1 MRRAVSCL
9 VVALMWSCSPMAP
22 GEDGGVIP
30 PVDSGVTIDAGVQQ
44 DAGVEDAGVDHD
56 AGVEDAGVEQ
66 DAGFD
71 AGIEVDAGIPDAGPM
86 GQLAGYGV
94 ISGDCGPLSLVDLNA
109 ATPTTYENRID
120 FAMNAFDAG
129 VLSDGGHRMFNTP
142 NAGGSSGNSE
152 VFAFEVL
159 HRCEY
164 AELAATETEV
174 SYTPTTSKK
183 TDIVVNIEG
192 QVVGVSVARA
202 FKYPPGSALPVSDA
216 RNLLNG
222 KFSDILV
229 STQNVNPPW
238 QWNKQILHVLAYDD
252 VAKQAVI
259 DAAAQID
266 PSVRADTILFITTTD
281 GNDAFIY

>member
-1 MRRAVSCL
+1 MSRVVFAL
-9 VVALMWSCSPMAP
+9 VVVSLWSCSPMGP
-22 GEDGGVIP
+22 GEDGGLP
-30 PVDSGVTIDAGVQQ
+30 PADSGVVVDAGVQ
-44 DAGVEDAGVDHD
+44 EDAGVVDAGNDVDAGAPDAGEFD
-56 AGVEDAGVEQ
+56 AGVVDAGVP
-66 DAGFD
+66 DAGL
-71 AGIEVDAGIPDAGPM
+71 PDAGPM
-86 GQLAGYGV
+86 GQRAGYGV
-94 ISGDCGPLSLVDLNA
+94 ISGDCGPLSLVDLNS
-109 ATPTTYENRID
+109 PSPSTYENRID
-120 FAMNAFDAG
+120 FEMNSFDAG
-129 VLSDGGHRMFNTP
+129 LLSDGGYRMFNTP

-174 SYTPTTSKK
+174 TYTPPSSKK
-183 TDIVVNIEG
+183 TDIVVSIEG

-202 FKYPPGSALPVSDA
+202 FKFPPGTPLPVSDA

-222 KFSDILV
+222 KFSDIQV

-266 PSVRADTILFITTTD
+266 AGVRGDTILFITTTD